1 MNAQKPPDVMGIAH
15 ELMNVMEIQEK
26 LTNFLAHDDKNPGRQ
41 TSLACGDRGIN
52 FSRPKGHFMLNKADR
67 KAFDT
72 PYVG

>member
-52 FSRPKGHFMLNKADR
+52 FSRP
-67 KAFDT
+67 
-72 PYVG
+72 Y